1 MNTPKAI
8 LIGFALVAA
17 AVYFSRDVGPAQAA
31 SGGSKYSIVSAG
43 NNLKGK
49 FGVWVFS
56 QEHGTVTLCLGDEAF
71 TSREIN
77 SNCSLWHKAG
87 SPNN

>member
-31 SGGSKYSIVSAG
+31 IGAPNFSIVSAG
-43 NNLKGK
+43 EIGSFKLA
-49 FGVWVFS
+49 WVLNTIS
-56 QEHGTVTLCLGDEAF
+56 GQMKMCLYGTKVMKAEEAVSCLPWF
-71 TSREIN
+71 RE
-77 SNCSLWHKAG
+77 
-87 SPNN
+87 